1 MTDAE
6 KKPDII
12 GERELKKAHELA
24 IHLAAHGWHRYRT
37 HGTWP
42 VPHSTTLCAIIEG
55 QFLTHVIIRGQ
66 PSRSSIAYEMWW
78 KLEAKKPSDEKAHV
92 TQGATT

>member
-1 MTDAE
+1 MPDTE

-24 IHLAAHGWHRYRT
+24 IHLAATGWHRYRT

-42 VPHSTTLCAIIEG
+42 VSHSTTLCAIIEG
-55 QFLTHVIIRGQ
+55 QFLTRVIVHGEPRH
-66 PSRSSIAYEMWW
+66 SSIVYEMWW
-78 KLEAKKPSDEKAHV
+78 KLETKKQGDEQTRV